1 VKNAHN
7 RGWWYSLLL
16 VVSRPW
22 SVVRGWP
29 FRENGKKRD
38 ERSHCG
44 RREDGGRENAP
55 NEPTTIQESVTN
67 EPKLVRHRLPG
78 ARRGNE
84 PSDRTGHRSQV
95 ACGKQDQSMKH
106 FCETNPLRPATS
118 RRTNPRSV
126 RCPLSVV
133 RCPRFDV
140 QIARS
145 SVESVSYPTVTT
157 GTRGALT
164 KRTSSA

>member
-133 RCPRFDV
+133 RCPSRVATPKGDRDERTHGRLRKRDE
-140 QIARS
+140 RS
-145 SVESVSYPTVTT
+145 HRSFAVERP
-157 GTRGALT
+157 
-164 KRTSSA
+164 